1 MKFIGGSMEKDR
13 KFYLKLFLS
22 TFYLSAFTFGG
33 GYVIVPLMRKKFV
46 NEYKWIGEEEM
57 IDLIAI
63 AQSSPGAIAINSS
76 IIIGYKLAG
85 VIGALCTLIGTIL
98 PPLIIISIVSL
109 FYIAFRDN
117 AIVNGAMKGMQAG
130 VAAIIADVVFKLV
143 GDIRNLKNSISIYIM
158 LGAFIATFFMNIIF
172 IIFICG
178 FIGVIYKNYMR
189 KRGN

>member
-117 AIVNGAMKGMQAG
+117 AIVNGTMKGMQAG

-143 GDIRNLKNSISIYIM
+143 GDIRNLKNSISVYIM

>member
-1 MKFIGGSMEKDR
+1 MEKDR
-13 KFYLKLFLS
+13 KLYLKLFLS

-85 VIGALCTLIGTIL
+85 VIGSLCTLIGTIL
-98 PPLIIISIVSL
+98 PPLIIISIISL

-130 VAAIIADVVFKLV
+130 VAAIIADVVFKLI
-143 GDIRNLKNSISIYIM
+143 GDIKNLKNSISIYIM

>member
-1 MKFIGGSMEKDR
+1 MEKN
-13 KFYLKLFLS
+13 KNFYLKLFLS

-46 NEYKWIGEEEM
+46 NEYNWIGEEEM

-85 VIGALCTLIGTIL
+85 VLGAMVTLLGTVL
-98 PPLIIISIVSL
+98 PPLIIISIISL

-117 AIVNGAMKGMQAG
+117 PIVNGAMRGMQAG
-130 VAAIIADVVFKLV
+130 VAAVIADVVFKLV
-143 GDIRNLKNSISIYIM
+143 GDIRKLKDSVSTM
-158 LGAFIATFFMNIIF
+158 LMVGVFIATFYVNIVV
-172 IIFICG
+172 IILTCG
-178 FIGVIYKNYMR
+178 AFGVIYRSYKR
-189 KRGN
+189 KRG

>member
-1 MKFIGGSMEKDR
+1 MEKNK

-85 VIGALCTLIGTIL
+85 VLGAIVTLVGTVL
-98 PPLIIISIVSL
+98 PPLIIISIISL

-117 AIVNGAMKGMQAG
+117 RIVNGAMKGMQAG
-130 VAAIIADVVFKLV
+130 VAAVIADVVFKLI
-143 GDIRNLKNSISIYIM
+143 GDIKKLNDNVSLLIMISV
-158 LGAFIATFFMNIIF
+158 FIATFFVNIIV
-172 IIFICG
+172 IILICG
-178 FIGVIYKNYMR
+178 LFGIIYKNYRR
-189 KRGN
+189 KR

>member
-143 GDIRNLKNSISIYIM
+143 GDIRKLKNSISVYIM